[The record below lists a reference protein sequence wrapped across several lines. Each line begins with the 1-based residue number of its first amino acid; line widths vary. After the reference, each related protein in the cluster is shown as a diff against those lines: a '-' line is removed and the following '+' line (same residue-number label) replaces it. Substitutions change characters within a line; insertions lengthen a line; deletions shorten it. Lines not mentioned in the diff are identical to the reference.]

1 MRKNRWLASCAV
13 AAAIATG
20 CSGGSP
26 VTVTN
31 RPLAEQLQERR
42 EAQQVEQDVPDAI
55 AFAET
60 WEAGTFLRLNLTGAE
75 ERAVLRSGPGDS
87 FGQTALIET
96 GVEVLTTGNQT
107 GEWVHVLYSA
117 FEGWIHADDI
127 EIAIER
133 TAPPI
138 EESRQ
143 EIIRY
148 VIASEY
154 GGLNVRSGPGTQHDL
169 LLGTSNGDE
178 VQGTGNIDGA
188 WVEVVVDGTTGW
200 VAGRHVQFVDG
211 GGSPVSAPATAAP
224 RRAPATT
231 AAPETTVAPEVGA
244 DTEEGGEEEAPRQGN
259 DDPPAEQAPETAE
272 PENAQTTEAPATTQA
287 PETTAAPAPT
297 EAPATTAAP
306 APAEP
311 APAADQ

>member
-1 MRKNRWLASCAV
+1 MRITNWLAACGVVGLLAS
-13 AAAIATG
+13 G
-20 CSGGSP
+20 CSLGSP
-26 VTVTN
+26 VSVTN
-31 RPLAEQLQERR
+31 RPLAEQLDERAAELESLEETP
-42 EAQQVEQDVPDAI
+42 EAV
-55 AFAET
+55 AFTDT
-60 WEAGTFLRLNLTGAE
+60 WESGTFLRLDTTEGAE
-75 ERAVLRSGPGDS
+75 PILRSGPGAN
-87 FGQTALIET
+87 FGET
-96 GVEVLTTGNQT
+96 TRVEAGAEVLATGNQT
-107 GEWVHVLYSA
+107 GEWIHVLYSA

-231 AAPETTVAPEVGA
+231 AAPETTVAPEDGS
-244 DTEEGGEEEAPRQGN
+244 DTEGGEEEAPRQRN
-259 DDPPAEQAPETAE
+259 DDPPAEQAPETTE